1 MFNFH
6 SAACE
11 RSPRVPVV
19 YGPIAANQPQLAPSK
34 LLLPSRRRFLQ
45 EAGLGFGSLALASM
59 LHAETKSESIAADPL
74 ALRSPDFPGRV
85 KSIIWLFMTG
95 GPSQVD
101 TWDYKP
107 ELQKRDGQ
115 DLAGADPKTGF
126 FTTSGKCLKSPFE
139 WKQHGESGSWVS
151 DLFPH
156 LSKHV
161 DKMCFLHS
169 MHLRQNNHA
178 PASIE
183 FMCGTNRP
191 GLPALGAWMTYGL
204 GSQNQSLPSYVVL
217 HDTRPRGDDQI
228 WSAGFLPKT
237 YQALALDARRKETID
252 NLSRD
257 ARHTDAQQR
266 SQLDLIRQLNHEHS
280 QSRPT
285 QADLAA
291 RINSYELAYRMQ
303 MAAPEAMDLS
313 KESQATHQ
321 MYGMDQ
327 PECTTFARQCLLARR
342 LVERGVRFV
351 QIFAGKG
358 VGGDGSV
365 NDVPWDCH
373 TDLQTNH
380 RSCGLHTDQPAAA
393 LLADLESRGMLD
405 STLVIWGGEFG
416 RTSDSQGAKGRDHN
430 PNGFTIWMAGAG
442 VKGGLHYGATDP
454 FGYKAVEKK
463 VHVNDLHATLLHLLG
478 LEHTKLT
485 YRFNGRDFRLTDV
498 GGELLTDILA

>member
-1 MFNFH
+1 MFNPT
-6 SAACE
+6 SE
-11 RSPRVPVV
+11 LV
-19 YGPIAANQPQLAPSK
+19 
-34 LLLPSRRRFLQ
+34 LPARRRFLQ
-45 EAGLGFGSLALASM
+45 DAGLGFGSVALASM
-59 LHAETKSESIAADPL
+59 LHREAAAEPSASDPL
-74 ALRSPDFPGRV
+74 ALRAPHFSGRV
-85 KSIIWLFMTG
+85 KSIVWLFMTG
-95 GPSQVD
+95 APSQVD

-139 WKQHGESGSWVS
+139 WKQFGESGSWVS

-156 LSKHV
+156 LSRHV

-169 MHLRQNNHA
+169 MHLKQNNHA

-183 FMCGTNRP
+183 LMCGTNRP

-237 YQALALDARRKETID
+237 YQALALDARRKEAID
-252 NLSRD
+252 NLARD
-257 ARHTDAQQR
+257 GKHSDRQQR
-266 SQLDLIRQLNHEHS
+266 SQLDLIQQLNEEHAKT
-280 QSRPT
+280 RPT
-285 QADLAA
+285 QADLVA

-303 MAAPEAMDLS
+303 MAAPEALDLA
-313 KESQATHQ
+313 KESEATHKL
-321 MYGMDQ
+321 YGMDQ
-327 PECTTFARQCLLARR
+327 PECATFARQCLLARR
-342 LVERGVRFV
+342 LVERGTRFV

-373 TDLQTNH
+373 SDVQINH

-393 LLADLESRGMLD
+393 LLADLEARGLLD

-416 RTSDSQGAKGRDHN
+416 RTSDSQGSKGRDHN

-442 VKGGLHYGATDP
+442 VKGGFHYGATDP
-454 FGYKAVEKK
+454 FGYKAVEQKI
-463 VHVNDLHATLLHLLG
+463 HVNDLHATLLHLLG
-478 LEHTKLT
+478 FDHEKLT

-498 GGELLTDILA
+498 GGELIRDILT

>member
-1 MFNFH
+1 MLNEFASTH
-6 SAACE
+6 L
-11 RSPRVPVV
+11 P
-19 YGPIAANQPQLAPSK
+19 
-34 LLLPSRRRFLQ
+34 LPSRRRFLQ
-45 EAGLGFGSLALASM
+45 DAGLGFGSLALASM
-59 LHAETKSESIAADPL
+59 LHQDAGANPATSASVNPL
-74 ALRSPDFPGRV
+74 AKKQPHLPPKV
-85 KSIIWLFMTG
+85 KSVIWLFMTG
-95 GPSQVD
+95 APSQVD

-139 WKQHGESGSWVS
+139 WKQHGQSGSWVS
-151 DLFPH
+151 DVFPH

-161 DKMCFLHS
+161 DKMTFIHS

-183 FMCGTNRP
+183 LMCGTNRP
-191 GLPALGAWMTYGL
+191 GLPSMGAWLTYGL
-204 GSQNQSLPSYVVL
+204 GSENQDLPSFVVL

-237 YQALALDARRKETID
+237 YQALALDARRKEAID
-252 NLSRD
+252 NLARD
-257 ARHTDAQQR
+257 AKHSDAQQR
-266 SQLDLIRQLNHEHS
+266 AQLQLIQQLNQAHAAT
-280 QSRPT
+280 RPS

-303 MAAPEAMDLS
+303 MAAPEALDLAL
-313 KESQATHQ
+313 ESEATHKL
-321 MYGMDQ
+321 YGMDV
-327 PECTTFARQCLLARR
+327 PECTTFARQCLISRR

-373 TDLQTNH
+373 SDVQTNH

-393 LLADLESRGMLD
+393 LLADLDARGLLD

-430 PNGFTIWMAGAG
+430 PNGFTLWMAGAG
-442 VKGGLHYGATDP
+442 VKGGFHYGATDE
-454 FGYKAVEKK
+454 FGYKAVVNK

-478 LEHTKLT
+478 LEHEKLT
-485 YRFNGRDFRLTDV
+485 YRFNGRDYRLTDV
-498 GGELLTDILA
+498 GGTVIRDILA

>member
-1 MFNFH
+1 
-6 SAACE
+6 
-11 RSPRVPVV
+11 
-19 YGPIAANQPQLAPSK
+19 
-34 LLLPSRRRFLQ
+34 
-45 EAGLGFGSLALASM
+45 
-59 LHAETKSESIAADPL
+59 
-74 ALRSPDFPGRV
+74 
-85 KSIIWLFMTG
+85 MTG
-95 GPSQVD
+95 APSQVD

-115 DLAGADPKTGF
+115 ELAGSDPQTGF

-139 WKQHGESGSWVS
+139 WAQHGESGSWVS

-169 MHLRQNNHA
+169 MYLKQNNHA

-183 FMCGTNRP
+183 LMCGTNRP

-204 GSQNQSLPSYVVL
+204 GSQNQNLPSFVVL

-237 YQALALDARRKETID
+237 YQALTLDARRKESID
-252 NLSRD
+252 NLARDGKHSDIATAVATRSDPRTESD
-257 ARHTDAQQR
+257 ARRPADPRRPIWQR
-266 SQLDLIRQLNHEHS
+266 GSTRSNWRTACRWRPPKRSIWRA
-280 QSRPT
+280 SRK
-285 QADLAA
+285 
-291 RINSYELAYRMQ
+291 Q
-303 MAAPEAMDLS
+303 MHKL
-313 KESQATHQ
+313 
-321 MYGMDQ
+321 YGMDR
-327 PECTTFARQCLLARR
+327 PECATFSRQCLLARR

-373 TDLQTNH
+373 SDVRDESSILWPAH
-380 RSCGLHTDQPAAA
+380 RSTGGGAAGRSGSARAARLNARHLGRRVRPDFRFAGRQGTRSQSQWLHH
-393 LLADLESRGMLD
+393 LA
-405 STLVIWGGEFG
+405 G
-416 RTSDSQGAKGRDHN
+416 RSGRQRRLPLWRDR
-430 PNGFTIWMAGAG
+430 
-442 VKGGLHYGATDP
+442 P
-454 FGYKAVEKK
+454 FGYKAVENK

-498 GGELLTDILA
+498 GGEVLKRDPCLSSR

>member
-1 MFNFH
+1 MFNQY
-6 SAACE
+6 SSSE
-11 RSPRVPVV
+11 
-19 YGPIAANQPQLAPSK
+19 LA
-34 LLLPSRRRFLQ
+34 LPSRRRFLQ
-45 EAGLGFGSLALASM
+45 DAGLGFGSLALASL
-59 LHAETKSESIAADPL
+59 LHGESAAGPL
-74 ALRSPDFPGRV
+74 ASRPPHFPGKV

-95 GPSQVD
+95 APSQVD

-107 ELQKRDGQ
+107 ELQQRDGES
-115 DLAGADPKTGF
+115 LAGADPKTGF
-126 FTTSGKCLKSPFE
+126 FTTSGKCLKSPFD
-139 WKQHGESGSWVS
+139 WKQNGESGTWVS

-156 LSKHV
+156 LSQHV

-183 FMCGTNRP
+183 LMCGTNRP
-191 GLPALGAWMTYGL
+191 GLPSLGSWMTYGL
-204 GSQNQSLPSYVVL
+204 GSANEDLPSFVVL

-237 YQALALDARRKETID
+237 YQALTLDARRKETID
-252 NLSRD
+252 NLARD
-257 ARHTDAQQR
+257 AKHNDAQQR
-266 SQLDLIRQLNHEHS
+266 SQLELIRQLNQEHAV
-280 QSRPT
+280 SRPT

-303 MAAPEAMDLS
+303 MAAPEALELANEPQSMQKL
-313 KESQATHQ
+313 
-321 MYGMDQ
+321 YGLDQ
-327 PECTTFARQCLLARR
+327 PQCATFARQCLIARR
-342 LVERGVRFV
+342 LVERGVRYV

-358 VGGDGSV
+358 VAGDGSV

-373 TDLQTNH
+373 TDVQTNH

-393 LLADLESRGMLD
+393 LLADLASRGLLD

-430 PNGFTIWMAGAG
+430 PNGFTIWLAGAG
-442 VKGGLHYGATDP
+442 VKGGFHYGATDD
-454 FGYKAVEKK
+454 FGYKAVTDK

-478 LEHTKLT
+478 LNHERLT
-485 YRFNGRDFRLTDV
+485 HRFNGRDFRLTDV
-498 GGELLTDILA
+498 GGRVINEILA

>member
-1 MFNFH
+1 MSHVNSSSDH
-6 SAACE
+6 VLRA
-11 RSPRVPVV
+11 
-19 YGPIAANQPQLAPSK
+19 
-34 LLLPSRRRFLQ
+34 RRLFLQ
-45 EAGLGFGSLALASM
+45 GAGLGFGSLALASM
-59 LHAETKSESIAADPL
+59 LHEESRADVVAAAPDPL
-74 ALRSPDFPGRV
+74 ALRSPHFPSKV

-95 GPSQVD
+95 APSQVD

-107 ELQKRDGQ
+107 ELQKRDGET
-115 DLAGADPKTGF
+115 LAGADPKTGF

-139 WKQHGESGSWVS
+139 WKQYGESGSWVS

-156 LSKHV
+156 LSQHV

-169 MHLRQNNHA
+169 MHLKQNNHA

-183 FMCGTNRP
+183 LMCGTNRP

-237 YQALALDARRKETID
+237 YQALALDARRKEAID
-252 NLSRD
+252 NLARD
-257 ARHTDAQQR
+257 ARHSDVQQR
-266 SQLDLIRQLNHEHS
+266 SQLDLIRQLNQEHAGT
-280 QSRPT
+280 RPT

-303 MAAPEAMDLS
+303 IAAPETLDLS
-313 KESQATHQ
+313 AESQATHKL
-321 MYGMDQ
+321 YGMDN
-327 PECTTFARQCLLARR
+327 PECATFARQCLLSRR

-373 TDLQTNH
+373 SDVQTNH

-463 VHVNDLHATLLHLLG
+463 VHVNDLHATLLHLMG

-485 YRFNGRDFRLTDV
+485 YRFNGRDYRLTDV
-498 GGELLTDILA
+498 GGDVLTEILV

>member
-1 MFNFH
+1 M
-6 SAACE
+6 E
-11 RSPRVPVV
+11 REILTSP
-19 YGPIAANQPQLAPSK
+19 LA
-34 LLLPSRRRFLQ
+34 LPERRQFLKQ
-45 EAGLGFGSLALASM
+45 AGLGFGSLALASM
-59 LHAETKSESIAADPL
+59 LHQETSAAPSTIIDPL
-74 ALRSPDFPGRV
+74 ALREPHFPGRV

-115 DLAGADPKTGF
+115 HLAGSDPKTGF

-139 WKQHGESGSWVS
+139 WRQHGESGSWVS
-151 DLFPH
+151 GIFPH

-183 FMCGTNRP
+183 LMCGTNRP

-204 GSQNQSLPSYVVL
+204 GSMNQDLPSYVVL

-237 YQALALDARRKETID
+237 YQALSLDARRKEAVD
-252 NLSRD
+252 NLLRD
-257 ARHTDAQQR
+257 SKHSDTQQR
-266 SQLDLIRQLNHEHS
+266 AQLELIRQLNREHAIT
-280 QSRPT
+280 RPT

-303 MAAPEAMDLS
+303 MAAPEALDLT
-313 KESQATHQ
+313 KESDTTQK
-321 MYGMDQ
+321 MYGLDN

-358 VGGDGSV
+358 VNGDGSV

-373 TDLQTNH
+373 SDLQTNH
-380 RSCGLHTDQPAAA
+380 SSCGLHTDQPAAA
-393 LLADLESRGMLD
+393 LLADLDARGLLD
-405 STLVIWGGEFG
+405 STLLIWGGEFG
-416 RTSDSQGAKGRDHN
+416 RTSDSQGSKGRDHN

-442 VKGGLHYGATDP
+442 VKGGFHYGATDE
-454 FGYKAVEKK
+454 FGYKAVSNK

-478 LEHTKLT
+478 LDHTKLT

-498 GGELLTDILA
+498 AGNVIPEILS

>member
-1 MFNFH
+1 MFN
-6 SAACE
+6 
-11 RSPRVPVV
+11 
-19 YGPIAANQPQLAPSK
+19 YYAPADMA
-34 LLLPSRRRFLQ
+34 LPARRQFLQ
-45 EAGLGFGSLALASM
+45 QAGLGFGSLALAS
-59 LHAETKSESIAADPL
+59 LLNDEARSAPAAVDPL
-74 ALRSPDFPGRV
+74 ALKTPHFPGKV

-95 GPSQVD
+95 APSQVD

-115 DLAGADPKTGF
+115 PLAGADPKTGF
-126 FTTSGKCLKSPFE
+126 FTTSGKCLASPFK
-139 WKQHGESGSWVS
+139 WAQHGQSGSWVS
-151 DLFPH
+151 DIFPH

-169 MHLRQNNHA
+169 MYLKQNNHA

-183 FMCGTNRP
+183 LMCGTNRP

-204 GSQNQSLPSYVVL
+204 GSQNRNLPSYVVL

-237 YQALALDARRKETID
+237 YQAMALDARRKEAID
-252 NLSRD
+252 NLVRAGGRSD
-257 ARHTDAQQR
+257 DQQR
-266 SQLDLIRQLNHEHS
+266 SQLDLIKELNRDHAAG
-280 QSRPT
+280 RPT

-291 RINSYELAYRMQ
+291 RIESYELAYRMQ
-303 MAAPEAMDLS
+303 MAAPEALDLS
-313 KESQATHQ
+313 KESEATKKQ
-321 MYGMDQ
+321 YGFDQ
-327 PECTTFARQCLLARR
+327 PECVTFARQCLIARR

-373 TDLQTNH
+373 SDLKTNH

-393 LLADLESRGMLD
+393 LLADLQAKGLLD
-405 STLVIWGGEFG
+405 QTLVIWGGEFG
-416 RTSDSQGAKGRDHN
+416 RTSDSQEAKGRDHN

-442 VKGGLHYGATDP
+442 VKGGYHYGATDD
-454 FGYKAVEKK
+454 FGYKAVDKK
-463 VHVNDLHATLLHLLG
+463 VHVNDLHATLLHLMG

-485 YRFNGRDFRLTDV
+485 YRFNGRDYRLTDV
-498 GGELLTDILA
+498 GGEVLRDILV

>member
-1 MFNFH
+1 MFNFY
-6 SAACE
+6 
-11 RSPRVPVV
+11 SP
-19 YGPIAANQPQLAPSK
+19 ADLM
-34 LLLPSRRRFLQ
+34 LPSRRRFLA
-45 EAGLGFGSLALASM
+45 EAGLGFGSLALASL
-59 LHAETKSESIAADPL
+59 LHNDTQAKSVDPL
-74 ALRSPDFPGRV
+74 ALKQPNYPGKV

-95 GPSQVD
+95 APSQVD

-115 DLAGADPKTGF
+115 ALAGADPKTGF
-126 FTTSGKCLKSPFE
+126 FTTSGKCLKSPFQ
-139 WKQHGESGSWVS
+139 WKQHGESGSWAS

-156 LSKHV
+156 LSRHV

-169 MHLRQNNHA
+169 MYLRQNNHA

-183 FMCGTNRP
+183 LMCGTNRP

-204 GSQNQSLPSYVVL
+204 GSQNQNLPAYVVL

-228 WSAGFLPKT
+228 WSAGFLPKS
-237 YQALALDARRKETID
+237 YQALALDARRKEAID
-252 NLSRD
+252 NLARD
-257 ARHTDAQQR
+257 GKHSDQQQR
-266 SQLDLIRQLNHEHS
+266 SQLDLIQQLNQEHAEL
-280 QSRPT
+280 RPT

-303 MAAPEAMDLS
+303 MAAPEALDLS
-313 KESQATHQ
+313 RESQATHKL
-321 MYGMDQ
+321 YGLDR
-327 PECTTFARQCLLARR
+327 PECATFARQCLLSRR
-342 LVERGVRFV
+342 LIERGVRFV

-373 TDLQTNH
+373 TDLQINH

-393 LLADLESRGMLD
+393 LLGDLQARGLLE

-442 VKGGLHYGATDP
+442 VKGGYHYGETDP

-463 VHVNDLHATLLHLLG
+463 VHVNDLHATLLHLMG

-498 GGELLTDILA
+498 GGEVLKEILI

>member
-1 MFNFH
+1 MFNYN
-6 SAACE
+6 SA
-11 RSPRVPVV
+11 
-19 YGPIAANQPQLAPSK
+19 GGLA
-34 LLLPSRRRFLQ
+34 LPHRRRFLQ
-45 EAGLGFGSLALASM
+45 EAGLGFGSVALASL
-59 LHAETKSESIAADPL
+59 LHGDTAAAAPVDQL
-74 ALRSPDFPGRV
+74 AQKPPHFPGKV

-115 DLAGADPKTGF
+115 PLAGSDPKTGF
-126 FTTSGKCLKSPFE
+126 FTTSGKCLKSPFK
-139 WKQHGESGSWVS
+139 WQQHGQSGSWVPEI
-151 DLFPH
+151 FPH

-169 MHLRQNNHA
+169 MYLKQNNHA
-178 PASIE
+178 PAAIE
-183 FMCGTNRP
+183 LMCGTNRP
-191 GLPALGAWMTYGL
+191 GLPALGSWMVYGL
-204 GSQNQSLPSYVVL
+204 GSQNQNLPAYVVL

-228 WSAGFLPKT
+228 WSSGFLPKS
-237 YQALALDARRKETID
+237 YQALALDARRKEAID
-252 NLSRD
+252 NLVRD
-257 ARHTDAQQR
+257 GKHTDAQQR
-266 SQLDLIRQLNHEHS
+266 SQLDLIRQLNQEHADV
-280 QSRPT
+280 RPT

-303 MAAPEAMDLS
+303 MAAPEALDLTRES
-313 KESQATHQ
+313 KKTHEL
-321 MYGMDQ
+321 YGLNT
-327 PECTTFARQCLLARR
+327 PACSTFARQCLLARR

-358 VGGDGSV
+358 TSTDGSV

-373 TDLQTNH
+373 TELDTNH

-393 LLADLESRGMLD
+393 LLADLQNRGLLD

-430 PNGFTIWMAGAG
+430 PNGFTIWLAGAG
-442 VKGGLHYGATDP
+442 VKGGLHYGATDD
-454 FGYKAVEKK
+454 FGYKATQNK

-478 LEHTKLT
+478 LDHTKLT
-485 YRFNGRDFRLTDV
+485 ARFNGRDFRLTDV
-498 GGELLTDILA
+498 GGEVLKPILS